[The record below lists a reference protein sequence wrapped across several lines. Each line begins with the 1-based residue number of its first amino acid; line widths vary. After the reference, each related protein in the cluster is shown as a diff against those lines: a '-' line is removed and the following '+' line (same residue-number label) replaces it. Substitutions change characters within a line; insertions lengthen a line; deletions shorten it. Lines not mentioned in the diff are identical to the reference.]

1 MSPNQSIGFQ
11 SNQPSQFERMR
22 WYIFWIFI
30 ILFVI
35 ASVLTILGLFFGIG
49 NLSERHE
56 DKLVLAFV
64 IEVGVAVAALFYSL
78 FGLKKTG
85 EAGAAQQ
92 IPDQASEAH
101 LEENVSLITSND
113 APIDKGVTIN
123 LDKPVSLDLTDSL
136 GSYIA
141 GSASVKDFHKLFV
154 PSMMQYVAKV
164 EFGELR
170 PNIVLQFDLNPLP
183 HLNMT
188 LADYVKSNVEVLRG
202 ILSLKGERQIRA
214 SFDAAVQWFS
224 YDIALPTE
232 NDPEHTIAV
241 QAFQKYVV
249 SDDRIGILT
258 ITYPTEGSDPEH
270 LRCLHEFLSEF
281 GVAKQ

>member
-1 MSPNQSIGFQ
+1 MSPNQKLGM
-11 SNQPSQFERMR
+11 QPTKQTQFERMR

-30 ILFVI
+30 TLFVM
-35 ASVLTILGLFFGIG
+35 ASVLTILGLFFGVG

-78 FGLKKTG
+78 FGIKKSG
-85 EAGAAQQ
+85 ESNAEAQL
-92 IPDQASEAH
+92 PDQASIAH
-101 LEENVSLITSND
+101 LEENVSIVTSND

-141 GSASVKDFHKLFV
+141 GSVSVKDFHQLFV

-164 EFGELR
+164 NFGELR
-170 PNIVLQFDLNPLP
+170 PNIVLQFDQNPLP

-188 LADYVKSNVEVLRG
+188 LADYVKSNVDALRG
-202 ILSLKGERQIRA
+202 ILTLKGERQIRA

-224 YDIALPTE
+224 YDIAFPTE
-232 NDPEHTIAV
+232 VDPDHSIAV

-249 SDDRIGILT
+249 SDDRLGILT
-258 ITYPTEGSDPEH
+258 VTYPTEGSDPEH

-281 GVAKQ
+281 GVAK